1 MPESRRDFPSLQTT
15 VTQGKHCHTLST
27 FMSAKENTMNNQETP
42 SAQHVLTRN
51 MTTLN
56 ARDMEGYLANQQPDV
71 EFVLPGGATLHGR
84 EEIRQY
90 IEALWKAFPDG
101 KLAFGAQ
108 VFAEDAA
115 ATELVYRNAYRSD
128 DDTGRPASTHRKPC
142 DPALGIDPAH
152 QGRLDCLGTWVCGSA

>member
-1 MPESRRDFPSLQTT
+1 
-15 VTQGKHCHTLST
+15 
-27 FMSAKENTMNNQETP
+27 MSAKENTMTNQETP

-51 MTTLN
+51 ITTLN
-56 ARDMEGYLANQQPDV
+56 ARDLEGYLANQQPDV

-84 EEIRQY
+84 EEIRHY

-115 ATELVYRNAYRSD
+115 ATELVF
-128 DDTGRPASTHRKPC
+128 TGTHTGPMMTPNGPLPPTGKRVTLHSASILHIKEGLI
-142 DPALGIDPAH
+142 A
-152 QGRLDCLGTWVCGSA
+152 

>member
-1 MPESRRDFPSLQTT
+1 
-15 VTQGKHCHTLST
+15 
-27 FMSAKENTMNNQETP
+27 MSGKENTMKNQETP
-42 SAQHVLTRN
+42 SAQQVLTRN
-51 MTTLN
+51 ITTLN
-56 ARDMEGYLANQQPDV
+56 ARDLEGYLANQQPDV

-115 ATELVYRNAYRSD
+115 ATELVF
-128 DDTGRPASTHRKPC
+128 TGTHTGPMMTPNGPIPPTGKRVTLHSASILKIKDGLIASEHGYADQLEIMTQLGLMPAALKAVVDH
-142 DPALGIDPAH
+142 PA
-152 QGRLDCLGTWVCGSA
+152 